1 MRYFLFIALVFVAF
15 ACKEI
20 TYPAPQPKGKKSLT
34 AIPDKLH
41 GNFLLTKIGT
51 SDSTDQQRLVITR
64 NGIYDFKDPKDDPM
78 LLGDSLVVRQYKGL
92 YFFSQASKGRVPD
105 WGVAIMKPLSNGDLE
120 VSLMATDEKQFKTL
134 VHNVSAVVTIDST
147 MHNGKKL
154 YQIDP
159 TPKQLMVMV
168 KKGYFSDRFL
178 LKRIK

>member
-1 MRYFLFIALVFVAF
+1 MRYFLSIALFFVAF

-41 GNFLLTKIGT
+41 GNFRLTKIGT
-51 SDSTDQQRLVITR
+51 PDSTDEQKLVITR
-64 NGIYDFKDPKDDPM
+64 NGIYDFKDPNDDPM

-92 YFFSQASKGRVPD
+92 YFFNQANKGRKPD
-105 WGVAIMKPLSNGDLE
+105 WSVAIMKPLSNGDLE
-120 VSLMATDEKQFKTL
+120 VSLMTTDEKQFKTL
-134 VHNVSAVVTIDST
+134 VRNVSAVVTIDST
-147 MHNGKKL
+147 ARNGEKL

-159 TPKQLMVMV
+159 TPKQLMVLM
-168 KKGYFSDRFL
+168 KKGYFSDKFL